1 MPADLRMLVRFLPS
15 VSAFGAKS
23 PAGRVGRAVLCVLTA
38 GLFSL
43 VASPARAENF
53 GIGDDDEELKN
64 APEPKQVIATIRPH
78 AYTLPECLALT
89 DRNHPQI
96 WAAKARLTNVRAQLD
111 EAIWT
116 PWFQGWNAGGTVGYL
131 PTIGGTGYYGE
142 APVTIRTAT
151 NYQPFLQF
159 TVNGAIPLYTFGKIS
174 AITEAARG
182 QVRYN
187 EWDLQKQRELVR
199 MDVRRAYFGLMLA
212 RDAKYIIEEVI
223 GYVDGGIKS
232 VKKKLE
238 KGDPSVEEVD
248 KLRLEIYRDEI
259 LARSAEA
266 DRGEKFATSALRFLT
281 GVQANFDI
289 PDEPL
294 KRPDKPLRPIIEYL
308 GAARL
313 FRADVNLARS
323 GVAARRAL
331 VDYQRANLYPNIGL
345 GMQASYSYAPSVSS
359 GTAFTDPLNGG
370 LAVGLRWNLDLLP
383 QQARI
388 EQAEALLEEARAYE
402 RLALGGV
409 AVEVENAYGITVES
423 KTREENWERAERRSR
438 EWISTVRASIDLG
451 TRDERALL
459 EPLRAYVN
467 ARVSHSTALMDLN
480 VAMSDLARVTGWDES
495 APNPP
500 INLK

>member
-1 MPADLRMLVRFLPS
+1 MKATRNVVARRSFGLLLAIALTGASGS
-15 VSAFGAKS
+15 V
-23 PAGRVGRAVLCVLTA
+23 
-38 GLFSL
+38 
-43 VASPARAENF
+43 RAEDF
-53 GIGDDDEELKN
+53 GLDGDPKPAKKQDEQ
-64 APEPKQVIATIRPH
+64 KQVIATIKPH

-89 DRNHPQI
+89 DRNHPSL
-96 WAAKARLTNVRAQLD
+96 WAAKARLTYVRAQLD

-116 PWFQGWNAGGTVGYL
+116 PWFQGWGANGTVGVL
-131 PTIGGTGYYGE
+131 PTVGGTPYYGE
-142 APVTIRTAT
+142 APVTLRTAT
-151 NYQPFLQF
+151 NYQPFLNF
-159 TVNGAIPLYTFGKIS
+159 TIYGSVPLYTFGKIT

-223 GYVDGGIKS
+223 GYVDGGISS
-232 VKKKLE
+232 VKRKLE

-259 LARSAEA
+259 LARAAEA

-281 GVQANFDI
+281 GVQSTFDI

-294 KRPDKPLRPIIEYL
+294 KRPDRPLRPIIEYL

-313 FRADVNLARS
+313 FRADVNLARA
-323 GVAARRAL
+323 GVAARRAF
-331 VDYQRANLYPNIGL
+331 VEYQRSNLYPNIGAGL
-345 GMQASYSYAPSVSS
+345 QASYSYAPSVSS

-370 LAVGLRWNLDLLP
+370 VAIGLHWNLDLLP

-388 EQAEALLEEARAYE
+388 DQAEAQLEEARAYE

-409 AVEVENAYGITVES
+409 AVEVENAYGIAIES
-423 KTREENWERAERRSR
+423 KIREENWERAERRAR
-438 EWISTVRASIDLG
+438 EWISTVRSSIDLG
-451 TRDERALL
+451 TRDERSLL
-459 EPLRAYVN
+459 EPLRAYVG

-480 VAMSDLARVTGWDES
+480 NAMSELARVSGWDES
-495 APNPP
+495 APAAGSPGS
-500 INLK
+500 IK